1 MRWIDI
7 EKWNEIFISISK
19 HKLRTALTALGVFWG
34 IFMLVILLGVGEGLQ
49 NGVSKQ
55 FRSDAKNTIW
65 IYSGRTSKEF
75 QGLPANRQIYFTNDD
90 YDELRQRF
98 PEVPHL
104 AGRVYLSGNQILRYK
119 DKNLNFDVRAVHPDM
134 RFIENIN
141 IQTGRFINESDEQLT
156 RKVAVIGKIVR
167 DDVFGNEDPIGKE
180 ITLGSVSYTVIGV
193 TFDPESDRAQREI
206 LIPISVGQ
214 VVYQGNERISNMGLT
229 TGDMKQAEVMKLEEG
244 IKEVLASHHQFDMTD
259 DRAIRIINRY
269 EDYKQVKNLFLGI
282 KAFLW
287 FIGLGSILAGIVG
300 VSNIMLIIVKDRTKE
315 IGIRKALGATPRSIV
330 SMVLSEAIFITSMA
344 GYIGLFCGIVVLYLI
359 GGIESDFFLHPRI
372 NIWIGLLAVI
382 ILIVAGGLAGLIPA
396 RQAARVNPIV
406 AMRS

>member
-1 MRWIDI
+1 MKWIDI

-55 FRSDAKNTIW
+55 FRADAINTLW
-65 IYSGRTSKEF
+65 IYSGRTSKDF
-75 QGLPANRQIYFTNDD
+75 QGLPANRQIAFNNDD
-90 YDELRQRF
+90 YNELRRRF

-104 AGRVYLSGNQILRYK
+104 AGRVYLSGNQILKYK
-119 DKNLNFDVRAVHPDM
+119 DKNLNFNVRAVHPDM
-134 RFIENIN
+134 KFIENIN
-141 IQTGRFINESDEQLT
+141 ILQGRFINESDERQI

-167 DDVFGNEDPIGKE
+167 DDVFGDDDPIGKE
-180 ITLGSVSYTVIGV
+180 VVLGSVSYTIIGV
-193 TFDPESDRAQREI
+193 TYDPESDRAQREI

-214 VVYQGNERISNMGLT
+214 VVYQGNERISNIGLT
-229 TGDMKQAEVMKLEEG
+229 TGDMNQREVMELENG

-259 DRAIRIINRY
+259 DRAVRIINRY

-344 GYIGLFCGIVVLYLI
+344 GYIGLFCGIAVLYLI
-359 GGIESDFFLHPRI
+359 GGIESDFFLHPSI
-372 NIWIGLLAVI
+372 NLWIGLLAVM
-382 ILIVAGGLAGLIPA
+382 ILIIAGGLAGLIPA

>member
-1 MRWIDI
+1 MKWIDL

-55 FRSDAKNTIW
+55 FRGDAINTLW
-65 IYSGRTSKEF
+65 IYSGRTSKDF
-75 QGLPANRQIYFTNDD
+75 QGLPANRQITFDNED
-90 YDELRQRF
+90 YNELRRRF

-104 AGRVYLSGNQILRYK
+104 AGRVYLSGNQILKYK
-119 DKNLNFDVRAVHPDM
+119 DKNLNFNVRAVHPDM
-134 RFIENIN
+134 KHIENIN
-141 IQTGRFINESDEQLT
+141 ILQGRFINESDEKQV
-156 RKVAVIGKIVR
+156 RKVAVIGKVVR
-167 DDVFGNEDPIGKE
+167 DDVFGNDDPIGKE
-180 ITLGSVSYTVIGV
+180 VVLGSVGYTIIGV
-193 TFDPESDRAQREI
+193 THDPESDRAQREI
-206 LIPISVGQ
+206 LIPIRVGQ
-214 VVYQGNERISNMGLT
+214 VVYQGNDRISNIGLT
-229 TGDMKQAEVMKLEEG
+229 TGDMGQEEVMKLETG
-244 IKEVLASHHQFDMTD
+244 IKEVLAAHHQFDMRD

-344 GYIGLFCGIVVLYLI
+344 GYIGLFCGIAVLYLI

-372 NIWIGLLAVI
+372 NVWIGLLAVM

>member
-1 MRWIDI
+1 MKWIDL

-49 NGVSKQ
+49 NGISKQ
-55 FRSDAKNTIW
+55 FRGDAINTLW
-65 IYSGRTSKEF
+65 IYSGRTSKDF
-75 QGLPANRQIYFTNDD
+75 QGLPANRQITFDNED
-90 YDELRQRF
+90 YNELRRRF

-104 AGRVYLSGNQILRYK
+104 AGRVYLSGNQILKYK
-119 DKNLNFDVRAVHPDM
+119 DKNLNFNVRAVHPDM
-134 RFIENIN
+134 KHIENIN
-141 IQTGRFINESDEQLT
+141 ILQGRFINESDEKQV

-167 DDVFGNEDPIGKE
+167 DDVFGEEDPIGKE
-180 ITLGSVSYTVIGV
+180 VVLGSVGYTVIGV
-193 TFDPESDRAQREI
+193 THDPESDRAQREI
-206 LIPISVGQ
+206 LIPIRVGQ
-214 VVYQGNERISNMGLT
+214 VVYQGNERISNIGLT
-229 TGDMKQAEVMKLEEG
+229 TGDMRQAEVMKLETG
-244 IKEVLASHHQFDMTD
+244 IKEVLAAHHQFDMTD

-344 GYIGLFCGIVVLYLI
+344 GYIGLFCGIAILYLI

-372 NIWIGLLAVI
+372 NIWIGLLAVM

>member
-180 ITLGSVSYTVIGV
+180 ITLGTVSYTVIGV

>member
-75 QGLPANRQIYFTNDD
+75 QGLPANRQISFTNDD

-156 RKVAVIGKIVR
+156 RKVAVIGKIVK

-180 ITLGSVSYTVIGV
+180 ITLGTVSYTVIGV

>member
-1 MRWIDI
+1 MRWIDL

-55 FRSDAKNTIW
+55 FRSDAVNTIW

-75 QGLPANRQIYFTNDD
+75 QGLPANRQISFTNDD
-90 YDELRQRF
+90 YNELRRRF
-98 PEVPHL
+98 PEVPYL
-104 AGRVYLSGNQILRYK
+104 SGRVYLSGNQILRYK

-141 IQTGRFINESDEQLT
+141 IQKGRFINESDEKQT
-156 RKVAVIGKIVR
+156 RKVAVIGKIVQ
-167 DDVFGNEDPIGKE
+167 DDVFGKEDPIGKE

-229 TGDMKQAEVMKLEEG
+229 TGDMNQAEVMKLEEG
-244 IKEVLASHHQFDMTD
+244 IKEVLASHHQFDMAD

-344 GYIGLFCGIVVLYLI
+344 GYIGLFCGIGILYLI

-372 NIWIGLLAVI
+372 NIWIGLLAVM